1 MNKVITITCIALFCA
16 TAASAQTVPATQ
28 NGKTKLENATSNLG
42 PHLEINRQFFI
53 YSPVIVN
60 RKQQFKLC
68 FRLMTLSG

>member
-28 NGKTKLENATSNLG
+28 NDKTNLENATSNLG
-42 PHLEINRQFFI
+42 PASKLTGSFFV
-53 YSPVIVN
+53 YSAVIVD
-60 RKQQFKLC
+60 RRQQFKLI